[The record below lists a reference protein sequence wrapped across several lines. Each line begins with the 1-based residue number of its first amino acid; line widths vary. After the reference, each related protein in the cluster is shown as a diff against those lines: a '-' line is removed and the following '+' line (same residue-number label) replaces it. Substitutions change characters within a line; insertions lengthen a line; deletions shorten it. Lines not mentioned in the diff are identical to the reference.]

1 MSYKYDTEFFD
12 FVDASA
18 GRSASAFIGEV
29 VTHLFSG
36 APPQSVIDVGCG
48 RGVWAAEWRRR
59 GVTQCFG
66 VDGEYV
72 PRSSL
77 LIPETNFRARD
88 LTKPFDLGRRFALVQ
103 CLEVA
108 EHVPSRAAATLIDTL
123 IWHGDVI
130 LFSAAVPGQGGEHHV
145 NERPFKYWRSLFHS
159 RGYRMY
165 DAVRPSLRGKHD
177 IEPWYRYNA
186 FVFANDD
193 GLTRLDPSVPA
204 TCLEEG
210 QPIPQFAPFSWRA
223 RCLAISLMP
232 ESLATAAARLKHR
245 LANRLSS

>member
-1 MSYKYDTEFFD
+1 MSYRYDKEFFD

-18 GRSASAFIGEV
+18 GRSASVFIDVV
-29 VTHLFSG
+29 VTRLYSG
-36 APPQSVIDVGCG
+36 VLPQSVIDVGCG

-59 GVTQCFG
+59 GVAQCLG

-72 PRSSL
+72 SRSSL
-77 LIPETNFRARD
+77 LIPETDFLARD
-88 LTKPFDLGRRFALVQ
+88 LTKPFDLGRRFDLVQ

-108 EHVPSRAAATLIDTL
+108 EHVPSNAAAVLIDTL
-123 IWHGDVI
+123 VRHGDIVI
-130 LFSAAVPGQGGEHHV
+130 FSAAVPGQGGEHHV

-165 DAVRPSLRGKHD
+165 DAVRPSLRGRHD

-186 FVFANDD
+186 FVFANDS
-193 GLTRLDPSVPA
+193 GLTSLNPSVPA
-204 TCLEEG
+204 SCLEEG
-210 QPIPQFAPFSWRA
+210 HPIPQFAPLSWRA

-232 ESLATAAARLKHR
+232 QPIATAAARLKHK
-245 LANRLSS
+245 LANRFSN

>member
-1 MSYKYDTEFFD
+1 MSYKYDDEFFD
-12 FVDASA
+12 FVDTSA
-18 GRSASAFIGEV
+18 GRSASAFIDV
-29 VTHLFSG
+29 VVKYLFSG
-36 APPQSVIDVGCG
+36 VLPQSVIDVGCG

-59 GVTQCFG
+59 GVAQCLG

-77 LIPETNFRARD
+77 LIPETSFLPRD
-88 LTKPFDLGRRFALVQ
+88 LTKAFDLGRRFDLVQ

-108 EHVPSRAAATLIDTL
+108 EHVPSNSATVLIDTL
-123 IWHGDVI
+123 VRHGDVVI
-130 LFSAAVPGQGGEHHV
+130 FSAAVPGQGGEHHV
-145 NERPFKYWRSLFHS
+145 NERPFKYWRTMFDS

-186 FVFANDD
+186 FVFASDS
-193 GLTRLDPSVPA
+193 GLNRLNPSVPV

-210 QPIPQFAPFSWRA
+210 HPIPQFAPLSWRA

-232 ESLATAAARLKHR
+232 EPIATAAARLKHR
-245 LANRLSS
+245 LANRFSG

>member
-1 MSYKYDTEFFD
+1 MSYKYDDEFFD

-18 GRSASAFIGEV
+18 GRSASAFIDV
-29 VTHLFSG
+29 VVKDLFSG
-36 APPQSVIDVGCG
+36 VLPQSVVDVGCG

-59 GVTQCFG
+59 GVAQCLA

-77 LIPETNFRARD
+77 LIPEADFRPRD
-88 LTKPFDLGRRFALVQ
+88 LTQPFDLGLRFDLVQ

-108 EHVPSRAAATLIDTL
+108 EHVPANAASILIDTL
-123 IWHGDVI
+123 VRHGDVVV
-130 LFSAAVPGQGGEHHV
+130 FSAAVPGQGGEHHV
-145 NERPFKYWRSLFHS
+145 NERPFRYWRTLFDS

-165 DAVRPSLRGKHD
+165 DAVRPALRGKRD

-186 FVFANDD
+186 FVFASDS
-193 GLTRLDPSVPA
+193 GLSRLNPSVPV
-204 TCLEEG
+204 TCLEQG
-210 QPIPQFAPFSWRA
+210 RPIPQFAPLSWRA

-232 ESLATAAARLKHR
+232 EPIATAAARLKHR
-245 LANRLSS
+245 VANRFAG